1 MEVYSMIKTTAFK
14 SFACM
19 AAAAFMLLLAACSGA
34 GNTAPAATSAV
45 QSSTPDGQQQAGQT
59 PDSQETSAN
68 GQETAPASST
78 DAGQAGQTA
87 HAGQAS
93 ETPSIGQLVDLAK
106 EGKIPEVKYAAHIA
120 LFDEIEQ
127 DWGKA
132 DSTEAAGKGIYAA
145 YTKRGV
151 TIGFNK
157 GMKVFDMRSYAANL
171 QQLSYIDIEKSLGKA
186 DETATNGDDQI
197 YVYKVNDQ
205 YQLKFIIPK
214 ATGKVDHIS
223 VFSPQDAK
231 NNMAG

>member
-1 MEVYSMIKTTAFK
+1 MFKTTVFK
-14 SFACM
+14 TLSCM
-19 AAAAFMLLLAACSGA
+19 LAAASILLLAACSEA
-34 GNTAPAATSAV
+34 GNGGPTASSAV
-45 QSSTPDGQQQAGQT
+45 QSSTPDG
-59 PDSQETSAN
+59 QETSAN
-68 GQETAPASST
+68 GQETAPASSP
-78 DAGQAGQTA
+78 ANGQAGQSGQ
-87 HAGQAS
+87 AGQAS
-93 ETPSIGQLVDLAK
+93 ETPSIGQLVALAK
-106 EGKIPEVKYAAHIA
+106 EGKIPEVNYAAHIA

-157 GMKVFDMRSYAANL
+157 GMKVFDMRSYATNL
-171 QQLSYIDIEKSLGKA
+171 QQLSYADIEKSLGKA

-197 YVYKVNDQ
+197 CVYKVNDQ